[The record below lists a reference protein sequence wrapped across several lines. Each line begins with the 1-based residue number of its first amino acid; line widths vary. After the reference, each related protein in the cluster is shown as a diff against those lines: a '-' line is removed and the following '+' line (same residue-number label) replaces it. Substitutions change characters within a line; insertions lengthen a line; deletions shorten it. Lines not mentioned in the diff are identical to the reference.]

1 MGGGDRGHNQG
12 VSRYQKSIR
21 DNVRQLLASRSIR
34 WSDLLTVTEA
44 GSTAHGISV
53 GFDDLDFT
61 VVRIEPFEELVV
73 GDDRTQSQM
82 IRTKPEGERSEPGDI
97 DLNVYTLRR
106 FTRLAAN
113 GNPSILMILF
123 APEEL
128 RMIDDSFPATRL
140 SEVTLSK
147 RAGEAY
153 LGYLRKQLEKW
164 QGKASMGTSRPEL
177 MEAHGY
183 DTKFAAHAIRLGIQG
198 VEYLNTG
205 RISLPMA
212 EPIASEIRLLRAGQ
226 MPEAEALAWVRT
238 VERDLIKAHE
248 ASKLPERA
256 DPAQVKAFLVEEY
269 GKRSATI

>member
-1 MGGGDRGHNQG
+1 
-12 VSRYQKSIR
+12 
-21 DNVRQLLASRSIR
+21 
-34 WSDLLTVTEA
+34 
-44 GSTAHGISV
+44 
-53 GFDDLDFT
+53 
-61 VVRIEPFEELVV
+61 
-73 GDDRTQSQM
+73 
-82 IRTKPEGERSEPGDI
+82 
-97 DLNVYTLRR
+97 
-106 FTRLAAN
+106 
-113 GNPSILMILF
+113 MILF